1 MKVQRIAQAGTCIAE
16 LGFDNGLQA
25 SWPIH
30 MQGPLPPL
38 KALGCDVAYQTSEV
52 IRVQMANE
60 DYSYLMLVNAIPQ
73 HLELSAFA
81 TVQQVVLT
89 VVSENLG
96 RLMTVKGRRS
106 GTTAKDCKLHILPA
120 LVDKDSPIRPH

>member
-1 MKVQRIAQAGTCIAE
+1 
-16 LGFDNGLQA
+16 
-25 SWPIH
+25 
-30 MQGPLPPL
+30 
-38 KALGCDVAYQTSEV
+38 
-52 IRVQMANE
+52 MANE
-60 DYSYLMLVNAIPQ
+60 DYRYLMLVNAIPQ

-120 LVDKDSPIRPH
+120 LVDRGFPYSSSLKPRSRVSMNTISTASACVGA